1 MSGMKR
7 RIRSGK
13 HSLNDRQRA
22 IEPCRFEKPSSG
34 SVDHFDS
41 VEIADIDLFGANAD
55 HWAIFLMEKMDVVW
69 LLSSKPVEYGD
80 YSRPFRDFRTGDM
93 GYGAPDPVI

>member
-1 MSGMKR
+1 MRGMER

-13 HSLNDRQRA
+13 QSLNGRQRA

-41 VEIADIDLFGANAD
+41 VEIADIDLFGANANN
-55 HWAIFLMEKMDVVW
+55 WAIFLMEGMHVVW
-69 LLSSKPVEYGD
+69 FLSGKPVEYGD
-80 YSRPFRDFRTGDM
+80 YSRPFRDFGTGDM
-93 GYGAPDPVI
+93 G